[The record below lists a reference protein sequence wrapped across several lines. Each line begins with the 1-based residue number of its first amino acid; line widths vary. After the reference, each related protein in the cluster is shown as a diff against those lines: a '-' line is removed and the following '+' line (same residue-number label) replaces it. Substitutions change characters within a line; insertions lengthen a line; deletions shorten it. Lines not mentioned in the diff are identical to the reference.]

1 LRRSGRWF
9 GGLRCA
15 GYDRKGPT
23 RVRRFLPP
31 VIAGYFDRARG
42 RFRGQL
48 TSPDLPTC

>member
-9 GGLRCA
+9 RGLRCA
-15 GYDRKGPT
+15 GYDRKGST

-42 RFRGQL
+42 RFSGQL